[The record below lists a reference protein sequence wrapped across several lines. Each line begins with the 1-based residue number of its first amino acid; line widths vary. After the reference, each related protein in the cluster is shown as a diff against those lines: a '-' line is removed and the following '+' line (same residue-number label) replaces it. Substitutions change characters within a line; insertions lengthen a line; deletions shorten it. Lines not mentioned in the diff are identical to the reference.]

1 MHKTVGEGRM
11 KRVLIGVVF
20 PFGVTTMFQKYMLM
34 MVAQVCKYTKIHLI
48 GHFVKYMICE
58 LYLNKVA

>member
-1 MHKTVGEGRM
+1 M
-11 KRVLIGVVF
+11 KRVLIGVEF
-20 PFGVTTMFQKYMLM
+20 PFRVTTMFQKYMVV